1 MKVQYFYV
9 AAFAALLLLSGSPAF
24 AFSVNDVDRSAFAN
38 NEAGLAAY
46 QITFTIGGRSEE
58 VRIPVLGERGLQNG
72 SRQNH
77 FGYQI
82 EARRPRTAIVD
93 TGTSTALIVSKAP
106 IEDGMYVVKP
116 GERYTFMMLAV
127 YKIGLGA
134 GNEYRLRLIELP
146 FFLGEDKTPQ
156 HFTPSELKYF
166 YTEAEDLYFNSDT
179 LTPLN

>member
-1 MKVQYFYV
+1 MERLFLSTILLGGIFISIHT
-9 AAFAALLLLSGSPAF
+9 AA
-24 AFSVNDVDRSAFAN
+24 AFSVDDVDRSAFAN
-38 NEAGLAAY
+38 NEAGVAAY
-46 QITFTIGGRSEE
+46 QISFTLGSRYEE
-58 VRIPVLGERGLQNG
+58 LRIPVVGERGLQNG

-82 EARRPRTAIVD
+82 EARRPRTAVVD
-93 TGTSTALIVSKAP
+93 TGTSTALILSKAP
-106 IEDGMYVVKP
+106 IENGMYVIEP
-116 GERYTFMMLAV
+116 GKRYTFMMLGV

-146 FFLGEDKTPQ
+146 FFMGEEKEPQ

-166 YTEAEDLYFNSDT
+166 YTEAEDLYYDSDT